1 MANIRQLKQRIRTV
15 QNVSKITNAL
25 QLVAASRMRR
35 AQQRAT
41 AARPYAERLRAVLAN
56 LAAQSASAEELAE
69 AHPLVQQREGG
80 RITLILFNTN
90 RGLSGSLPGNINR
103 RAAQFLLEQ
112 GGTPQIV
119 AVGRKGRDFFQRA
132 GARIIAEFTDLK
144 DYPDLADTLP
154 ISEIAVEEFLADRTD
169 RVFLLYP
176 EFVNTVTQRPTVRQ
190 ILPIETP
197 TIEEGQSRRQ
207 QVEYIYEPG
216 PNQVLEAL
224 LPRYVDTLVY
234 AAALEAAASEQSAR
248 FVSMKNATDAAN
260 DMVDSL
266 RLTLNKARQEQIT
279 KELLDIVGGVAAV
292 EG

>member
-1 MANIRQLKQRIRTV
+1 MPTIRQLKRRIQSV
-15 QNVSKITNAL
+15 KNSAKITNAL

-35 AQQRAT
+35 AQQRAQ
-41 AARPYAERLRAVLAN
+41 AARPYAERLRYVLGN
-56 LAAQSASAEELAE
+56 LASQSASAEDLAA
-69 AHPLVQQREGG
+69 AHPLLQRREGD
-80 RITLILFNTN
+80 RITLLLFNTN

-103 RAAQFLLEQ
+103 RAAQFLLEE
-112 GGTPQIV
+112 GGEAQIV
-119 AVGRKGRDFFQRA
+119 AVGRKGRDFF
-132 GARIIAEFTDLK
+132 ARSGPRVIAEFTEIK

-154 ISEIAVEEFLADRTD
+154 ISEIAVEEFLQNRTD

-176 EFVNTVTQRPTVRQ
+176 DFVNTVTQRPTVRQ
-190 ILPIETP
+190 LLPIEAPRAETD
-197 TIEEGQSRRQ
+197 ERGA
-207 QVEYIYEPG
+207 QVEYIYEPD
-216 PNQVLEAL
+216 PFAVLAAL
-224 LPRYVDTLVY
+224 LPRYVDTIVY